1 MLKTTLKKLSNKNTN
16 NLAIKSTFLFMSL
29 FILMLVIF
37 SIVLMIVF
45 SHHSDNIITRSNTW
59 ALEQMAT
66 ATDKYLFEKIDYLC
80 DTYFNTNSENARIKK
95 FFSNMNDMSFDEMKT
110 MQQEISDIK
119 KQNPFIDNVILYN
132 GQFDSIVS
140 SYDGIVYSVS
150 DIRNNLS
157 IQNRF
162 FSYLDS
168 INSDFYVPQDDNIM
182 LENQKKSIIYVHYVS
197 SNETSSF
204 GKRNVNCVIMAVDIE
219 NIMNF
224 IKDVDMT
231 GVQCFAILDNSS
243 KTLIHSEKFPE
254 INSIEKLNPTSYNKI
269 ISTPSGSSRM
279 KFQNTTAKYIWLQ
292 SKIKD
297 WKYVYIISTKEWYEQ
312 ILFVILCISFTAFII
327 LLLLYFLM
335 KLLSRKIYKPFNDVV
350 DKAKVSL
357 ANESHS
363 DNEIEFLNNLIDDF
377 SQKRIELDSLD
388 KKYAELHLHQTT
400 TKIINGLTN
409 DTPEN
414 ILSILSHFGIEFSH
428 KIYSL
433 ITIEFNEEILKTFS
447 YEQSN
452 FILYDVM
459 DVLYETFNCIVSLSS
474 SRTIDIVINDDRID
488 YDMIIR
494 TIHRLIIEK
503 SLINIFFC
511 GETDNISQIG
521 KLHEQSVDLI
531 KYSYIYGFD
540 NTFRASELIEVEM
553 DNSLIDSKQI
563 ERIENA
569 LMNNNQT
576 QFCDECNLMLT
587 SVKRDNHSFSYAQSV
602 VVSILSIL
610 CRTAKK
616 FDISISEDAAFKK
629 IVDNNFFDGSTVYL
643 FELSDRIF
651 KELSDKMSIQSED
664 RRYSL
669 ITDIKEYIRE
679 HITEDISLAS
689 VAQQFN
695 ISAGYLSKFFKENTD
710 ESFSKYMI
718 EQKFTYASE
727 ALIKFPNR
735 SITDIA
741 NELGYFDSAYF
752 SRQFKAHYGVTPV
765 QYRKMNH

>member
-312 ILFVILCISFTAFII
+312 ILFVILCI
-327 LLLLYFLM
+327 
-335 KLLSRKIYKPFNDVV
+335 
-350 DKAKVSL
+350 
-357 ANESHS
+357 
-363 DNEIEFLNNLIDDF
+363 
-377 SQKRIELDSLD
+377 
-388 KKYAELHLHQTT
+388 
-400 TKIINGLTN
+400 
-409 DTPEN
+409 
-414 ILSILSHFGIEFSH
+414 
-428 KIYSL
+428 
-433 ITIEFNEEILKTFS
+433 
-447 YEQSN
+447 
-452 FILYDVM
+452 
-459 DVLYETFNCIVSLSS
+459 
-474 SRTIDIVINDDRID
+474 
-488 YDMIIR
+488 
-494 TIHRLIIEK
+494 
-503 SLINIFFC
+503 
-511 GETDNISQIG
+511 
-521 KLHEQSVDLI
+521 
-531 KYSYIYGFD
+531 
-540 NTFRASELIEVEM
+540 
-553 DNSLIDSKQI
+553 
-563 ERIENA
+563 
-569 LMNNNQT
+569 
-576 QFCDECNLMLT
+576 
-587 SVKRDNHSFSYAQSV
+587 
-602 VVSILSIL
+602 
-610 CRTAKK
+610 
-616 FDISISEDAAFKK
+616 
-629 IVDNNFFDGSTVYL
+629 
-643 FELSDRIF
+643 
-651 KELSDKMSIQSED
+651 
-664 RRYSL
+664 
-669 ITDIKEYIRE
+669 
-679 HITEDISLAS
+679 
-689 VAQQFN
+689 
-695 ISAGYLSKFFKENTD
+695 
-710 ESFSKYMI
+710 
-718 EQKFTYASE
+718 
-727 ALIKFPNR
+727 
-735 SITDIA
+735 
-741 NELGYFDSAYF
+741 
-752 SRQFKAHYGVTPV
+752 
-765 QYRKMNH
+765 